1 MLALAAVPA
10 LADMPKDI
18 ETIPFDELPEPLDGT
33 LLESS
38 AVLSLALLSS
48 AAVSSVVLSAGRES
62 PIVTYCCA
70 T

>member
-1 MLALAAVPA
+1 MIKGYV
-10 LADMPKDI
+10 KI
-18 ETIPFDELPEPLDGT
+18 VNQTSYTELPEPLDGT

-48 AAVSSVVLSAGRES
+48 AAASSVVVSAGRES